1 MVLNFKQQLKVAE
14 TTAVLLQNDLCLKFK
29 KK

>member
-14 TTAVLLQNDLCLKFK
+14 TTAVLLENDLCFNFTK
-29 KK
+29 K